1 MSTTKTRERLKDLA
15 MEAYLEWRVVCS
27 LSMRPTNAGTAG
39 RVTRRRLR

>member
-27 LSMRPTNAGTAG
+27 CCG
-39 RVTRRRLR
+39 